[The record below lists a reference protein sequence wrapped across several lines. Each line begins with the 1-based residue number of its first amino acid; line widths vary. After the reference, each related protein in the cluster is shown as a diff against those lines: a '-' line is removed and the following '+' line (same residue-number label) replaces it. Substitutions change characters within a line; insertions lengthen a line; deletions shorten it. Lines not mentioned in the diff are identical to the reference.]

1 MDSLLDDRM
10 DEQIGLP
17 SKKGNQKIVKKTRA
31 CGLCREAGHTRTK

>member
-1 MDSLLDDRM
+1 MDSRLDDRM

-31 CGLCREAGHTRTK
+31 CGLCRESGHTKKK